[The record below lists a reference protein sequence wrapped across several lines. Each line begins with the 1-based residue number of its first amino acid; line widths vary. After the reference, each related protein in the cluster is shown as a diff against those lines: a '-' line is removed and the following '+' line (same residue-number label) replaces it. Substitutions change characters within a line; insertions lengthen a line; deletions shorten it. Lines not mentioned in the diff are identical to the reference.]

1 LFTKFNQKYK
11 TIFLDSSS
19 AAFELDEKVNVVLSP
34 SMYWVKKLSLP
45 LQKVSEVK
53 KLLESIFEDTL
64 PLGNYNYSVYKEGE
78 FFFAFA
84 YDDKFIIDTLEDKGI
99 AVANVAGVYF
109 AQSELG
115 FIEGAVKINE
125 TQSIFLK
132 DDILILLPCC
142 WVEESGD
149 LNIDEIKLSKRG
161 INLAQFGHIVDSK
174 SLYKIGAILVAFI
187 VLIMSEWMI
196 TSSKVDDF
204 SDKKETLFAKAKLQ
218 ATMFQNK
225 AMLKK
230 YTKIHTKQVSIREIT
245 SIILSTRLRPSET
258 LTQLIL
264 KDKKITAYY
273 NIISQPTINAIK
285 KELKSKKI
293 EFNID
298 KKNGHFIFEMIL

>member
-1 LFTKFNQKYK
+1 MFTKFNQKYK

-230 YTKIHTKQVSIREIT
+230 YTKIHTKQVRIREIT